1 MKKIACEDCGKQHDL
16 ALGEFSFPVTD
27 CKISIDDEV
36 CEVKLTDCE
45 FMASQF
51 PETFQR
57 PSADV
62 CKNIPVGM
70 MLKVVVEWPI
80 QALPAERF
88 WVEVTSIEQD
98 KDGYPVYFGE
108 LRNRTLL
115 ADFGERMG
123 PIYPRN
129 VADVDLD
136 AFLEKHGLS
145 RELMTAE
152 GAE

>member
-1 MKKIACEDCGKQHDL
+1 MTKVTCDNCSTQHDL
-16 ALGEFSFPVTD
+16 DLGQLRYPVTESRIAIEND
-27 CKISIDDEV
+27 T

-45 FMASQF
+45 FMASQY
-51 PETFQR
+51 PETFKR
-57 PSADV
+57 PSSV
-62 CKNIPVGM
+62 ICESIPVGM
-70 MLKVVVEWPI
+70 MLKVIVDWPVEI
-80 QALPAERF
+80 LPTERF

-98 KDGYPVYFGE
+98 EDGRPVYFGE